1 MEKKYER
8 EGLPASLAKRA
19 SGGGDDG
26 DGVYWLGAICFALH
40 VIEDDLISPSC
51 RRTRVNNLLCV
62 LALVLSADCTS

>member
-1 MEKKYER
+1 MSER
-8 EGLPASLAKRA
+8 GVVGAAPRARLWQSDDDEG
-19 SGGGDDG
+19 G
-26 DGVYWLGAICFALH
+26 GVYWLGAICFALH